1 MLFSAVDPLKI
12 VDTQKVKLKMFHAHY
27 SKVCIMLFTQKLFH
41 ANNSK
46 NVSYSLLKNISC
58 SLLEDVS
65 SSLVKNISCLLLKN
79 AFCSLLKNIS
89 CSLLENISC

>member
-27 SKVCIMLFTQKLFH
+27 SKICIMLFTQKLFH

-46 NVSYSLLKNISC
+46 MFLTHYSKIFHAHCLKMFQ
-58 SLLEDVS
+58 
-65 SSLVKNISCLLLKN
+65 
-79 AFCSLLKNIS
+79 AH
-89 CSLLENISC
+89 

>member
-27 SKVCIMLFTQKLFH
+27 SKICIMLFTQKLFH

-46 NVSYSLLKNISC
+46 IFHAHCLKMFQ
-58 SLLEDVS
+58 
-65 SSLVKNISCLLLKN
+65 
-79 AFCSLLKNIS
+79 AH
-89 CSLLENISC
+89 